1 MNRRTHSLLTAGLVF
16 CVGVL
21 LSSLAGWGFKQR
33 IESEAADHFAFVCD
47 QITQS
52 IHRRLEA
59 VELVL
64 RGGAAVFAASETV
77 DRHEWKSYVDTLQAM
92 NELPG
97 LRGVGFAEHLPF
109 KLIDRHHATV
119 RADGFPDYAI
129 HPADEARTV
138 FAPVTYIEPFSASN
152 RQSLGFDL
160 LSIPET
166 RSAMEKACDT
176 SDAALTGQLRL
187 PLAGTEGEKR
197 NGALMFIPVYRK
209 DAPKG
214 TFDER
219 RQALIGWT
227 FSSLLQDDLIN
238 GILEPWDQQ
247 EGATL
252 DLEIRD
258 GLDRASATQVFD
270 SKTEHTA
277 APDSLFYES
286 RIIDFNGRQWLLE
299 FDRTTAA
306 GVDYAPVWLVLGGGL
321 GLSGLLFALLLSIL
335 NTRTRAL
342 LIAEQRTREIRE
354 RESELR
360 ESEKKL
366 STVLDNVESLIYL
379 KDTEGRYLFANKRAL
394 ELYGTTVEQLIG
406 LGDEQFFDE
415 DAVARIRQNDYPV
428 LESGQT
434 VRTEEFIRSRRTGLD
449 TTYYSVKVPLRDED
463 GRIYALCG
471 ISTDITEIK
480 RVTAS
485 LLEEQKFSK
494 LLLDS
499 LPGIFYLYSYPDLR
513 LLRWNRQHE
522 TLLGF
527 SQEEMPGR
535 HITEWYFPGSEDAL
549 LASVNTAMQTGEGS
563 VDATLRAKDG
573 SPVHFLLTGVKF
585 ETPEQTYL
593 MGIGIDTSWRK
604 QAEDQLKLAASVF
617 AHAREGIMITDPE
630 GQIIDVNEAF
640 TRITGYSREEA
651 LGRNPRFLNSGRQDR
666 AFYTELWRSLIDDG
680 HWHGEIWNRRK
691 DGDLYAE
698 MQNISTVY
706 DAQGKPSQYVA
717 LFSDITAIKEH
728 EQKLEHIAHY
738 DVLTTLP
745 NRTLLADRLH
755 QAMAQAQRRDSL
767 LAVAYLDLDGFKTIN
782 DRHGHE
788 TGDLLLLALAG
799 RMKDALREG
808 DTLARMGGD
817 EFVAVL
823 LDLADAAASLP
834 MLNRLLTAAAQP
846 IAVGDL
852 VLQVSASL
860 GVTFYPQS
868 DEVDADQL
876 LRQADQAMYQAK
888 LAGKNRYHLFDA
900 DQDRNVRGLNETL
913 QQIRSGIGNGE
924 FVMHFQP
931 KVNMRS
937 GAVIGA
943 EALIRWQ
950 HPEKGLLP
958 PLEFLPLIEDHPL
971 AVELGEWV
979 IDAALKHREDW
990 LKSGLD
996 LPVSVNIGAR
1006 QLQHAHFVER
1016 LKATLAQRPSFKPG
1030 DLEMEVL
1037 ETSALKDLERVA
1049 RIIEACRE
1057 IGVEFSL
1064 DDFGTGYS
1072 SLTYLKRLSV
1082 KRLKIDQSF
1091 VRHMLDDPDDLAIL
1105 EGILGLATA
1114 FRRKVI
1120 AEGVETVEHGEM
1132 LLQLGCD
1139 TAQGYG
1145 IARPMPADQIPAWAA
1160 AWLPFEAWK
1169 GVPIIRRE
1177 DLPLLYAGTEQ
1188 RAWLATVEAY
1198 LAGEREAPPLLD
1210 LPSNSACAWLRGEGH
1225 QHYCEQPAFQSVERQ
1240 YRKMH
1245 ALVQQLCGLQ
1255 AAGKANEVGNRLPE
1269 FRAARDALLEQMKQ
1283 LSRSPLH

>member
-1 MNRRTHSLLTAGLVF
+1 MNRRKQSFLPAALVF
-16 CVGVL
+16 CAGVL
-21 LSSLAGWGFKQR
+21 LSSFAGWGFKQR
-33 IESEAADHFAFVCD
+33 IETDAADHFAFVCD
-47 QITQS
+47 QITQL

-59 VELVL
+59 VELIL

-77 DRHEWKSYVDTLQAM
+77 DRGEWKAYVDTLQAL
-92 NELPG
+92 NEFPG
-97 LRGVGFAEHLPF
+97 LRGVGFAERLPINR
-109 KLIDRHHATV
+109 IDHHRAAV
-119 RADGFPDYAI
+119 RADGFPDYEI
-129 HPADEARTV
+129 HPGDEARTV
-138 FAPVTYIEPFSASN
+138 FAPVTYIEPFAAGN
-152 RQSLGFDL
+152 RQSLGYDL
-160 LSIPET
+160 LSAPET
-166 RSAMEKACDT
+166 SSAMDKACDT
-176 SDAALTGQLRL
+176 DNATLSDQIRL
-187 PLAGTEGEKR
+187 PLAGAGSGPR

-209 DAPKG
+209 NAPKG

-219 RQALIGWT
+219 RDALVGWT
-227 FSSLLQDDLIN
+227 FSPLLQDDLIN
-238 GILEPWDQQ
+238 GILEPWDRH

-258 GLDRASATQVFD
+258 GLSRTSAMQLFD
-270 SKTEHTA
+270 SKTGHA
-277 APDSLFYES
+277 ASPDALFYQS
-286 RIIDFNGRQWLLE
+286 RIIDFNGRLWLLE
-299 FDRTTAA
+299 FDRTTNSAI
-306 GVDYAPVWLVLGGGL
+306 DYSPAWLVFGGGL
-321 GLSGLLFALLLSIL
+321 GLSGLLFALLLSVL
-335 NTRTRAL
+335 GTRSRAL
-342 LIAEQRTREIRE
+342 LIAEQLTREIRE
-354 RESELR
+354 RQSELR

-366 STVLDNVESLIYL
+366 STVLDNVDSLIYL
-379 KDTEGRYLFANKRAL
+379 KDPESRYLFANRRAL
-394 ELYGTTVEQLIG
+394 ELFGAPEEQVVG
-406 LGDEQFFDE
+406 QSDERFFDAE
-415 DAVARIRQNDYPV
+415 TAKRIRENDRQV
-428 LESGQT
+428 LQHGQLM
-434 VRTEEFIRSRRTGLD
+434 RTEENVLNLRNAERTD
-449 TTYYSVKVPLRDED
+449 YYSVKVPLRDED

-485 LLEEQKFSK
+485 LLEEQKFSE

-513 LLRWNRQHE
+513 LRRWNKQHE

-527 SQEEMPGR
+527 SAEEMLGR
-535 HITEWYFPGSEDAL
+535 HITEWYFPGTEDAL
-549 LASVNTAMQTGEGS
+549 LAAVNTVMGS
-563 VDATLRAKDG
+563 GAGSIEAPLLAKDG
-573 SPVHFLLTGVKF
+573 RPVPFLLTGVKF

-593 MGIGIDTSWRK
+593 MGIGVDTSWRK

-630 GQIIDVNEAF
+630 GMIIDVNEAF
-640 TRITGYSREEA
+640 SRITGYSREEA
-651 LGRNPRFLNSGRQDR
+651 LGRNPRFLNSGRQNR
-666 AFYTELWRSLIDDG
+666 EFYVELWRSLINDG
-680 HWHGEIWNRRK
+680 HWYGEIWNRRK
-691 DGDLYAE
+691 NGDLYAE

-706 DAQGKPSQYVA
+706 DAHGKPRQYVA

-745 NRTLLADRLH
+745 NRTLLADRMH

-767 LAVAYLDLDGFKTIN
+767 LAVAYLDLDGFKAIN
-782 DRHGHE
+782 DQHGHE

-799 RMKDALREG
+799 RMKDTLREG

-834 MLNRLLTAAAQP
+834 MLNRLLAAAAQP
-846 IAVGDL
+846 ISVGDL
-852 VLQVSASL
+852 LLQVSASL

-868 DEVDADQL
+868 EEVDADQL

-913 QQIRSGIGNGE
+913 QQIRLGLGNGE
-924 FVMHFQP
+924 FVMYFQP

-937 GAVIGA
+937 GRVIGA

-979 IDAALKHREDW
+979 IDTVLRCREEW
-990 LKSGLD
+990 KESGLD
-996 LPVSVNIGAR
+996 LPVSINIGAR
-1006 QLQHAHFVER
+1006 QLQQANFVER
-1016 LKATLAQRPSFKPG
+1016 LKTILAKHPSVKPG

-1037 ETSALKDLERVA
+1037 ETSALKDLERVSH
-1049 RIIEACRE
+1049 IIDACRE

-1082 KRLKIDQSF
+1082 TLLKIDQSF
-1091 VRHMLDDPDDLAIL
+1091 VRNMLDDPDDLAIL
-1105 EGILGLATA
+1105 EGVLGLATA

-1139 TAQGYG
+1139 AAQGYG
-1145 IARPMPADQIPAWAA
+1145 IARPMPAADIPAWAA
-1160 AWLPFEAWK
+1160 AWRPFGAWNDI
-1169 GVPIIRRE
+1169 PIIRRE
-1177 DLPLLYAGTEQ
+1177 DLPLLYARTEQ

-1198 LAGEREAPPLLD
+1198 LTGERDEPPLLD
-1210 LPSNSACAWLRGEGH
+1210 LPSDSACAWLRGEGH
-1225 QHYCEQPAFQSVERQ
+1225 QRYCGQPAFQVVEKLYRQ
-1240 YRKMH
+1240 IH
-1245 ALVQQLCGLQ
+1245 ALARQLCDLQ
-1255 AAGKANEVGNRLPE
+1255 IAGKTEEVGARLPE
-1269 FRAARDALLEQMKQ
+1269 FAAARDSLLEQMKQ
-1283 LSRSPLH
+1283 LSRTPLD

>member
-1 MNRRTHSLLTAGLVF
+1 MNTRAHSLLPAGLVF
-16 CVGVL
+16 CAGVL
-21 LSSLAGWGFKQR
+21 LSAFASWGLKQR
-33 IESEAADHFAFVCD
+33 IEAEAADRFAFVCD
-47 QITQS
+47 QITQT

-59 VELVL
+59 VELIL
-64 RGGAAVFAASETV
+64 RGGAAVFAASENV
-77 DRHEWKSYVDTLQAM
+77 DRHEWKGYVDALQAL

-97 LRGVGFAEHLPF
+97 LQGVGFAERLPLN
-109 KLIDRHHATV
+109 LIDHRRATI
-119 RADGFPDYAI
+119 RADGFPDNEV
-129 HPADEARTV
+129 HPDDDARTV
-138 FAPVTYIEPFSASN
+138 FAPVTYIEPFDAAN
-152 RQSLGFDL
+152 RPSLGFDL
-160 LSIPET
+160 LSAPEA
-166 RSAMEKACDT
+166 RSAMDKACDT
-176 SDAALTGQLRL
+176 DDAALSGQIKL
-187 PLAGTEGEKR
+187 PLSGLESEQR
-197 NGALMFIPVYRK
+197 DGALMFVPIYRK
-209 DAPKG
+209 GARKG

-219 RQALIGWT
+219 REALIGWT
-227 FSSLLQDDLIN
+227 FSPLQQDDLIN
-238 GILEPWDQQ
+238 GILEPWDRQ
-247 EGATL
+247 EGSTL

-258 GLDRASATQVFD
+258 GLSRTSATRLFD
-270 SKTEHTA
+270 SKTSHAA
-277 APDSLFYES
+277 APDSLFYQS
-286 RIIDFNGRQWLLE
+286 RLIDFNGRLWSLE
-299 FDRTTAA
+299 FDRTTTA
-306 GVDYAPVWLVLGGGL
+306 GINYAPVWLMLGGGL
-321 GLSGLLFALLLSIL
+321 GLSALLGALLFSIL
-335 NTRTRAL
+335 NTRNRARQ
-342 LIAEQRTREIRE
+342 IAEQLTREIRD

-360 ESEKKL
+360 DSEKKL
-366 STVLDNVESLIYL
+366 STVLDNVDSLIYL
-379 KDTEGRYLFANKRAL
+379 KDTAARYLFAHKRAL
-394 ELYGTTVEQLIG
+394 ELYGATEEQLIG
-406 LGDEQFFDE
+406 QNDERFFDAE
-415 DAVARIRQNDYPV
+415 TVARIRENDRQV
-428 LESGQT
+428 LQHGELLRIEENILNLRSGQ
-434 VRTEEFIRSRRTGLD
+434 RTD
-449 TTYYSVKVPLRDED
+449 YYSVKVPLRDEK

-485 LLEEQKFSK
+485 LLEEQKFSEV
-494 LLLDS
+494 LLDS

-513 LLRWNRQHE
+513 LLRWNKQHE

-527 SQEEMPGR
+527 TPNEMRGRYVAEWFYPGA
-535 HITEWYFPGSEDAL
+535 EDAL
-549 LASVNTAMQTGEGS
+549 LASARTVMETGAHSIE
-563 VDATLRAKDG
+563 APLLAKDG
-573 SPVHFLLTGVKF
+573 HSVHFLLTSVKF

-604 QAEDQLKLAASVF
+604 EAENQLKLAASVF

-630 GQIIDVNEAF
+630 GRIIDVNEAF
-640 TRITGYSREEA
+640 TRITGYGREEA

-666 AFYTELWRSLIDDG
+666 EFYAELWRGLIDDG
-680 HWHGEIWNRRK
+680 HWYGEIWNRRK
-691 DGDLYAE
+691 NGDLYAE

-706 DAQGKPSQYVA
+706 DAHGKPSQYVA

-728 EQKLEHIAHY
+728 EQRLEHIAHY

-745 NRTLLADRLH
+745 NRTLLADRMH

-913 QQIRSGIGNGE
+913 QQIRRGLGNGE

-979 IDAALKHREDW
+979 IDTALKHREAW
-990 LKSGLD
+990 LKSGLE

-1016 LKATLAQRPSFKPG
+1016 LKATLAQHPSFKPG

-1049 RIIEACRE
+1049 RIIDACRE

-1082 KRLKIDQSF
+1082 KQLKIDQSF

-1145 IARPMPADQIPAWAA
+1145 IARPMPAGQIPAWAA
-1160 AWLPFEAWK
+1160 AWRPFAEWNDI
-1169 GVPIIRRE
+1169 PIIRRE
-1177 DLPLLYAGTEQ
+1177 NLPLLYARTEQ

-1198 LAGEREAPPLLD
+1198 LVGERNEPPLQELAGD
-1210 LPSNSACAWLRGEGH
+1210 SACSWLRSEGH
-1225 QHYCEQPAFQSVERQ
+1225 HRYCEQTAFQRVERQ
-1240 YRKMH
+1240 YRQVH
-1245 ALVQQLCGLQ
+1245 ALVRQLCDLQ
-1255 AAGKANEVGNRLPE
+1255 LVGKAKEVARRLPE
-1269 FRAARDALLEQMKQ
+1269 FAAAREALLEQMKQ
-1283 LSRSPLH
+1283 LSRTPLH